1 VAIRGHPA
9 KILAALLEHPG
20 EVVTRSE
27 LRRRLWPNDTFVDFE
42 HILNNSI
49 NKLREAFSD
58 EAASPRYIQT
68 LPGLGYRFIA
78 TIDRPEPT
86 QSASPQEKDVVPE
99 LPDPE
104 AAPVVLEQN
113 ITLPEPHKGPTLRHA
128 ARIVAGI
135 VLAAGLIFAGWRIA
149 KGRVAYSKQSTIS
162 RIPANLHVV
171 PVTKLRAGSAWG
183 SAISPDGEKV
193 AFFWDG
199 DTLVKNDELYV
210 QMIDGEKPLR
220 LTRSQEGADFAGANW
235 SPDGQKISFARC
247 DDKGGA
253 IFAVPVLGGA
263 ERKLTDITCNDYIAG
278 PRPVWTPDGDSLI
291 LDDPCEV
298 NTPPGIVV
306 LSLRTGQR
314 RCLDSPPTSNLG
326 DSTPRLSPDGRTV
339 AFLRFTSIYAS
350 DIYTVAVRGE
360 DLRRITGENKKITNL
375 MWASDG
381 QHIVFDS
388 LRAGLPRV
396 WRVPATGGVIE
407 PESVYPWPGSMSR
420 DGRRLVYDDPSSF
433 GSAGP
438 AGWRAELSS
447 AGGRVISQDKIITSN
462 GHDGEPQP
470 SPDGREIAFG
480 STRSGNIEIWKS
492 NADGSDPQQITFFKQ
507 SPARAPRWSPDGK
520 WLAFD
525 VEREGYRQIYL
536 MDSDGR
542 NQRSLTSGNFNNQL
556 PTWSR
561 DGTAVYFA
569 SSRSAGWQVWKR
581 ELATGRETQ
590 VTGHGGYLAIE
601 SYDGKTLYYSRFE
614 EAGLWKLQLSGGE
627 EEQITSA
634 LSLGAPGNFAVAE
647 AGLYLLANDSIMYYD
662 FQTRKLKPVLKPKE
676 IPVAMGGVGFGASR
690 DGRTLFMCLS
700 PEGRTSISMVENFQ

>member
-1 VAIRGHPA
+1 VAIRGHAA

-20 EVVTRSE
+20 EVVTREE
-27 LRRRLWPNDTFVDFE
+27 LRKRLWPGDTFVDFE

-49 NKLREAFSD
+49 NKLREAFCD
-58 EAASPRYIQT
+58 EASAPRYIQT

-78 TIDRPEPT
+78 SIDQPVP
-86 QSASPQEKDVVPE
+86 SKSDSPQEKG
-99 LPDPE
+99 
-104 AAPVVLEQN
+104 VVLEAADPEPAPSELGRN
-113 ITLPEPHKGPTLRHA
+113 ITLPDPRKGWNFRHA
-128 ARIVAGI
+128 VGIVAGV
-135 VLAAGLIFAGWRIA
+135 VLVAGLVFVGSRIA
-149 KGRVAYSKQSTIS
+149 KGRIAYSKQSTIS
-162 RIPANLHVV
+162 RVPANLHVV
-171 PVTKLRAGSAWG
+171 PVTKLSAGSAWG
-183 SAISPDGEKV
+183 SVISPDGEKV

-199 DTLVKNDELYV
+199 ETLGKSDEVYV

-220 LTRSQEGADFAGANW
+220 LTRTHVGAAFAGANW

-247 DDKGGA
+247 DDKGGS
-253 IFAVPVLGGA
+253 IFAVPVFGGP
-263 ERKLTDITCNDYIAG
+263 ERKLTDITCNDYIPG

-298 NTPPGIVV
+298 NAPPGIVV
-306 LSLRTGQR
+306 VSLRTSER
-314 RCLDSPPTSNLG
+314 RCLDSPPPSNLG
-326 DSTPRLSPDGRTV
+326 DGTPRLSPDGRTV

-350 DIYTVAVRGE
+350 DIYTIAVNGGE
-360 DLRRITGENKKITNL
+360 LRRLTNENSKIMNL
-375 MWASDG
+375 MWTSDG
-381 QHIVFDS
+381 QRIVFDS

-407 PESVYPWPGSMSR
+407 PDSVYPWPGSMSR
-420 DGRRLVYDDPSSF
+420 DGRRLVYDDPSSTA
-433 GSAGP
+433 SASP

-447 AGGRVISQDKIITSN
+447 AGGRVISQEKIITSN

-492 NADGSDPQQITFFKQ
+492 KADGSDPQQITFFKRW
-507 SPARAPRWSPDGK
+507 PARAPRWSPDGK

-525 VEREGYRQIYL
+525 VEQEGYRQIYL

-542 NQRSLTSGNFNNQL
+542 NQRSLTSGNFNNQT

-569 SSRSAGWQVWKR
+569 SIRVAGWQVWKR

-614 EAGLWKLQLSGGE
+614 EAGLWKLQLTGGE

-634 LSLGAPGNFAVAE
+634 LSIGAPGYFAVAE
-647 AGLYLLANDSIMYYD
+647 AGLYLLGDDSIMYYD
-662 FQTRKLKPVLKPKE
+662 FQTHKLKPVLRPKE
-676 IPVAMGGVGFGASR
+676 FPVTTGGVGLGTSR
-690 DGRTLFMCLS
+690 DGRTLFMVLY
-700 PEGRTSISMVENFQ
+700 PGGRASISMVENFQ